1 MPRSAKGSFSLKLI
15 NQPEV
20 AGLTSSVCCWF
31 GGGGRVPFN
40 FSQLSSIVSKQQE
53 KAAVLHKA
61 IA

>member
-1 MPRSAKGSFSLKLI
+1 MPRSVKGSFSLKLI

-20 AGLTSSVCCWF
+20 AGLTSSVYCWF
-31 GGGGRVPFN
+31 VGVFFPFN

-53 KAAVLHKA
+53 KAAVLREA